1 MDDAAKST
9 DKLPPGMVLV
19 LVMQMF
25 WGRSDSYE
33 FGVRVLMGSH
43 VKCVLTGEL
52 GLNQGNARRQR
63 PSLLARSTP
72 SSKFGATA
80 GAAAASASH
89 ASETDRAECPV
100 DVEQLGRATWT
111 FLHTAAA
118 YYPVK
123 PSPSQRSNMLALLN
137 SLPVTYPCSH
147 CASHLGENMKAH
159 PPEVGGRDASEPL
172 AL

>member
-1 MDDAAKST
+1 VCSDWRTWTKPGKRAAAASKS
-9 DKLPPGMVLV
+9 
-19 LVMQMF
+19 
-25 WGRSDSYE
+25 S
-33 FGVRVLMGSH
+33 
-43 VKCVLTGEL
+43 
-52 GLNQGNARRQR
+52 A
-63 PSLLARSTP
+63 PSTTSLKS
-72 SSKFGATA
+72 GATA
-80 GAAAASASH
+80 GAAAASATLASH
-89 ASETDRAECPV
+89 ASEIDRAECPV

-159 PPEVGGRDASEPL
+159 PPEVSGRDALSRWLCERHNDVNERLGKPL
-172 AL
+172 FNCDKTDERWRTGPADGRCD